1 MLYKVS
7 AWFKGEMCVGGGGGG
22 GGEYCD
28 VNIFLTVDMAA

>member
-7 AWFKGEMCVGGGGGG
+7 AWFKGEMCVGGGGR